1 MLSIYQRPL
10 KLDRNNNQLLMI
22 ITGFGG
28 SCKSFEIEAV
38 TNLLNEQCKV
48 CAFFGIA
55 AFNRKGT
62 TLHTLLQPLGR
73 MAIVLVTFT
82 CNGENVIDL

>member
-1 MLSIYQRPL
+1 
-10 KLDRNNNQLLMI
+10 MI

-48 CAFFGIA
+48 FAFFGIA

-62 TLHTLLQPLGR
+62 SLHTLLQPLGR
-73 MAIVLVTFT
+73 MAIILVTFT
-82 CNGENVIDL
+82 CSGENVIDL

>member
-1 MLSIYQRPL
+1 
-10 KLDRNNNQLLMI
+10 MI

-38 TNLLNEQCKV
+38 KNLLNEQCKV

-62 TLHTLLQPLGR
+62 TLHAVAKIL
-73 MAIVLVTFT
+73 
-82 CNGENVIDL
+82 